1 MKWLK
6 KIQIKLILRKGEKNK
21 KKYSPEFL
29 EEIKRIME
37 EITQSFRRG
46 GDFARQV
53 YLIMF
58 GTFFYFPAT
67 VYSFS
72 Y

>member
-37 EITQSFRRG
+37 EIT
-46 GDFARQV
+46 
-53 YLIMF
+53 
-58 GTFFYFPAT
+58 
-67 VYSFS
+67 
-72 Y
+72 